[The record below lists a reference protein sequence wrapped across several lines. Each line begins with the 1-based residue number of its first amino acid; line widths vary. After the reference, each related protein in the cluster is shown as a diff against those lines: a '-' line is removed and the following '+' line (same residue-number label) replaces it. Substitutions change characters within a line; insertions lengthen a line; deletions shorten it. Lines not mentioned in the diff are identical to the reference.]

1 VNYQTVTAALPA
13 VTVAFASLCALWPP
27 ARRMVWLALALALVN
42 VLLTPFSSGE
52 WFYQHAESTDYRGA
66 IASGDFT
73 GFREVMGRHDPHRLR
88 RMVSLAICLLFAVS
102 LLALVHARASRGRT
116 STVMSAIVVAIVLLV
131 GAATIVQ
138 AYHRP
143 A

>member
-1 VNYQTVTAALPA
+1 MSYQTATAAIPA
-13 VTVAFASLCALWPP
+13 LTAAFASLCALWPP
-27 ARRMVWLALALALVN
+27 ARRMVWLALAMALVN

-73 GFREVMGRHDPHRLR
+73 GFREVLGQHDPQRLR
-88 RMVSLAICLLFAVS
+88 RMVSMAICLLIAVS
-102 LLALVHARASRGRT
+102 LLALVHVRAGRGRT
-116 STVMSAIVVAIVLLV
+116 STVVSSIVVALVLLV
-131 GAATIVQ
+131 GAATIVL

-143 A
+143 G

>member
-1 VNYQTVTAALPA
+1 MSYQTVTAAVPA
-13 VTVAFASLCALWPP
+13 LTVAFATLCALWPP

-73 GFREVMGRHDPHRLR
+73 GFREVLGQHDPHRLR
-88 RMVSLAICLLFAVS
+88 RMASLAICLLIAVS
-102 LLALVHARASRGRT
+102 LLAVVHVRAGRGRT
-116 STVMSAIVVAIVLLV
+116 SAVISSIVVAIVLLV
-131 GAATIVQ
+131 GAATLVQ

-143 A
+143 G